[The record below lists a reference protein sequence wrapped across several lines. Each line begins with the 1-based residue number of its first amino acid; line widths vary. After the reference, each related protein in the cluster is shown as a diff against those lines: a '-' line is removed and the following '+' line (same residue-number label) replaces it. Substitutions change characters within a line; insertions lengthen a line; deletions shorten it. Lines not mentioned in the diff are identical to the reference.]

1 MHRAHSPFSFILIHA
16 NLPIYT
22 LKQHAHL
29 PFYFILNMQTYL
41 FYFSKTCSL
50 TFSCSLTFFVFWSID
65 IPLFRNFHLNLNPFS
80 DIPSGTPVFIYH
92 FLTFP
97 KKNDIALSLT
107 LDIFIKLPS
116 LKAYCPNCL
125 LYLIFF
131 SFSSLQT
138 KFGEIL
144 QIYAYLLLI
153 LIRSELFKN
162 GKVDISSQFQSIVN
176 SLYNWILN
184 N

>member
-1 MHRAHSPFSFILIHA
+1 
-16 NLPIYT
+16 
-22 LKQHAHL
+22 
-29 PFYFILNMQTYL
+29 MQTYL
-41 FYFSKTCSL
+41 YYFSKTCSL

-80 DIPSGTPVFIYH
+80 DIRVEPLCLYAIFWPFQ
-92 FLTFP
+92 
-97 KKNDIALSLT
+97 KKIDIALSLT